1 MPAVW
6 IGLGSNLGD
15 RFSAL
20 QAGLNHLA
28 EVVRWKQVSP
38 VYETPPMYVVDQPAF
53 YNAVAAG
60 GTDLGPLALL
70 AELKRVELQLGRQV
84 RKQNGPRE
92 IDLDLLAYDG
102 LVLRSG
108 ARLIV
113 PHARIAE
120 RRFVLQPWADLN
132 PAFEIPAL
140 GPVGNLLA
148 QTNDPTECVKEV
160 ADAILSI

>member
-1 MPAVW
+1 
-6 IGLGSNLGD
+6 LGD
-15 RFSAL
+15 RFAAL
-20 QAGLNHLA
+20 QAGLDQLA
-28 EVVRWKQVSP
+28 KVVRWDRVSP
-38 VYETPPMYVVDQPAF
+38 VYETPPMYVLDQPAF

-60 GTDLGPLALL
+60 VTDLGPLALL
-70 AELKRVELQLGRQV
+70 AELKRVERHLGRQV
-84 RKQNGPRE
+84 RTQNGPRE

-120 RRFVLQPWADLN
+120 RRFVLQPWADLD
-132 PAFEIPAL
+132 PAFVIPDL
-140 GPVGNLLA
+140 GPVGELLA
-148 QTNDPTECVKEV
+148 QTNDPTGCVKEV

>member
-1 MPAVW
+1 
-6 IGLGSNLGD
+6 
-15 RFSAL
+15 
-20 QAGLNHLA
+20 
-28 EVVRWKQVSP
+28 
-38 VYETPPMYVVDQPAF
+38 MYVVDQPAF

-84 RKQNGPRE
+84 RTQNGPRE

-120 RRFVLQPWADLN
+120 RRFVLQPWADLD
-132 PAFEIPAL
+132 PAFAIPEL
-140 GPVGNLLA
+140 GPVGELLA
-148 QTNDPTECVKEV
+148 QTNDPTDCVKEV